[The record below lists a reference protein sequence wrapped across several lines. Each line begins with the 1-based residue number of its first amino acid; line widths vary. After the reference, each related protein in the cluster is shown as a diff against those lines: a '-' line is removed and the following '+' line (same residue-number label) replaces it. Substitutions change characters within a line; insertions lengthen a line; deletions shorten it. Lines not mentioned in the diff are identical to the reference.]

1 VARAGPLTPLDRGR
15 PHGCENGALHRAG
28 GNRRVRYRGAVRN
41 QRWLSLRVPV
51 INLRRVVSLG
61 LRRNHTGWALA

>member
-1 VARAGPLTPLDRGR
+1 VARADPLTSLDRGR

-41 QRWLSLRVPV
+41 QHWLSLGSV
-51 INLRRVVSLG
+51 INRRRLVSLG